1 METFLFYPFLIT
13 KKNCMNRNIIIATAV
28 TAGTFAL
35 AYFLKKRRN
44 KQQNITPVPAS
55 HSRHLTNVFAK
66 AKHSLETE

>member
-1 METFLFYPFLIT
+1 MN
-13 KKNCMNRNIIIATAV
+13 KNIMIATAV

-44 KQQNITPVPAS
+44 KQQNITPVPVT

-66 AKHSLETE
+66 AKHNLETE